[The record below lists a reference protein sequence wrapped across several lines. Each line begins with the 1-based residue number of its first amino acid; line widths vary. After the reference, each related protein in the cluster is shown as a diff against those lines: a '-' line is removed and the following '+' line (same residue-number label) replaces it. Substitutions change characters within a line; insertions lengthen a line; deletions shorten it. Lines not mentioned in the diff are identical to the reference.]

1 MAFVQSKPP
10 LETTDQERERLAR
23 SPEGSQNHRLP
34 TLSVNIHGCP
44 KGLLIE
50 LPWSHRVVVVPIEF
64 RPPPRTEGRRSS
76 ADAPRRRFDG
86 SWICA
91 VVASEHA
98 SYPVGGHHVVVH
110 TAELVRG
117 AQIGL

>member
-10 LETTDQERERLAR
+10 LETTEQERERLAR
-23 SPEGSQNHRLP
+23 SPEGSQNHRLS
-34 TLSVNIHGCP
+34 TLPVNIHRCP

-64 RPPPRTEGRRSS
+64 RPPLQPAGRRSS

-86 SWICA
+86 SWTCA

-98 SYPVGGHHVVVH
+98 SYPVGGYRTDTH
-110 TAELVRG
+110 APARRK
-117 AQIGL
+117 